1 MTKYPLYT
9 HNTTTQLTFRLTN
22 KCWRHSCCV
31 EYDHSRWCKKSSH
44 CFHVILNEWCTALQR
59 ELGKRRRPQ
68 GIVKTGVL
76 YRINFRLVSGKQGQ
90 MIQRHR
96 AAVENENN
104 VHPLSRKSLRG
115 IVNTNLAN
123 LHELAHDGTEEN
135 DDRLLIISQS
145 TSSTDSVIA
154 TNTLLPRSRRSKPT
168 QRMRLQMM
176 ISFSVWSC

>member
-1 MTKYPLYT
+1 MTTVDDAKNPRIVST
-9 HNTTTQLTFRLTN
+9 WSWMNDAPPSEGSWE
-22 KCWRHSCCV
+22 KG
-31 EYDHSRWCKKSSH
+31 DAK
-44 CFHVILNEWCTALQR
+44 
-59 ELGKRRRPQ
+59 LG
-68 GIVKTGVL
+68 IFKTGVL

-104 VHPLSRKSLRG
+104 VHPLSLKSLRG

-145 TSSTDSVIA
+145 TSSNDSVIA